1 MRVVV
6 LTKPVPD
13 PASGQ
18 DRLGPDYRVDRA
30 AAPAVLNGN
39 DEYALEAALR
49 LVETHGGEIT
59 LLAMAPATAP
69 ETLRKGLAMGAHR
82 AVLVTDPALAGS
94 DIRSTVGVLAAAL
107 AGLEFDLVL
116 AGIDTSDGFAGV
128 VPAALATLLGLP
140 LLSNAA
146 AIEPDPE
153 AGRVRVRRIIQGGYD
168 VLEAPL
174 PALVSCTQALG
185 APRYPSLKGIMAAR
199 SKEVVVRSL
208 ADLGPTRWPV
218 GGAAAATAVVAVDPP
233 PARGATRT
241 IRASAVE
248 AAREIADFLAARRLL
263 P

>member
-1 MRVVV
+1 MRIVV

-18 DRLGPDYRVDRA
+18 DRLGPDGWVDRA
-30 AAPAVLNGN
+30 AAPAVINGN

-59 LLAMAPATAP
+59 LLAMAPATAR

-107 AGLEFDLVL
+107 GGLEFDLVL

-146 AIEPDPE
+146 SIEPDPA
-153 AGRVRVRRIIQGGYD
+153 AGRVRVRRIVQGGFD
-168 VLEAPL
+168 VLEASL

-199 SKEVVVRSL
+199 SKEIALRSL

-218 GGAAAATAVVAVDPP
+218 GGAAATTVLVAVDPP
-233 PARGATRT
+233 PARGATRVV
-241 IRASAVE
+241 RAPAAE
-248 AAREIADFLAARRLL
+248 AAREIADFLAARRILS
-263 P
+263 

>member
-1 MRVVV
+1 
-6 LTKPVPD
+6 
-13 PASGQ
+13 
-18 DRLGPDYRVDRA
+18 
-30 AAPAVLNGN
+30 
-39 DEYALEAALR
+39 
-49 LVETHGGEIT
+49 
-59 LLAMAPATAP
+59 
-69 ETLRKGLAMGAHR
+69 MGAHR
-82 AVLVTDPALAGS
+82 AVLVTDPILAGS

-107 AGLEFDLVL
+107 AGLEYDLVL
-116 AGIDTSDGFAGV
+116 AGIDTSDGYAGV
-128 VPAALATLLGLP
+128 VPAALATALGLP

-146 AIEPDPE
+146 AIEPELD

-199 SKEVVVRSL
+199 SKEVAVRSL

-218 GGAAAATAVVAVDPP
+218 GGAAAATTVVAVDPP

>member
-1 MRVVV
+1 MRIVV

-18 DRLGPDYRVDRA
+18 DRLGPDHRVDRA

-49 LVETHGGEIT
+49 LVEAHGGEIT
-59 LLAMAPATAP
+59 LLAMAPAMAA

-82 AVLVTDPALAGS
+82 AVLVTDPILAGS

-107 AGLEFDLVL
+107 AGLEYDLVL
-116 AGIDTSDGFAGV
+116 AGIDTSDGYAGV
-128 VPAALATLLGLP
+128 VPAALATALGLP

-146 AIEPDPE
+146 AIEPELD

-199 SKEVVVRSL
+199 SKEVAVRSL

-218 GGAAAATAVVAVDPP
+218 GGAAAATTVVAVDPP

>member
-1 MRVVV
+1 MRIVV

-18 DRLGPDYRVDRA
+18 DRLGPDGRVDRA
-30 AAPAVLNGN
+30 AAPAVINGN

-59 LLAMAPATAP
+59 LLAMAPANAP

-107 AGLEFDLVL
+107 GGLEYDLVL

-128 VPAALATLLGLP
+128 VPAALATVLDLP

-146 AIEPDPE
+146 TIEPDPA
-153 AGRVRVRRIIQGGYD
+153 AGRVRVKRIVQGGYD

-199 SKEVVVRSL
+199 TKEIAVRSL

-218 GGAAAATAVVAVDPP
+218 GGAAAGTAVVGAEPP

-241 IRASAVE
+241 LRAGAEE
-248 AAREIADFLAARRLL
+248 AAREIADFLASRRLL

>member
-1 MRVVV
+1 MRIVV

-18 DRLGPDYRVDRA
+18 DRLGPDWRVDRA

-49 LVETHGGEIT
+49 LVEAHGGEIT
-59 LLAMAPATAP
+59 LLAMAPPSAP
-69 ETLRKGLAMGAHR
+69 ETLRKGLAMGADR

-94 DIRSTVGVLAAAL
+94 DIPSTVAVLAAAL
-107 AGLEFDLVL
+107 RDLEADLVL

-128 VPAALATLLGLP
+128 VPAALATTLRLP

-146 AIEPDPE
+146 AIEPDPA
-153 AGRVRVRRIIQGGYD
+153 AGRVRVRRIVQGGYD

-199 SKEVVVRSL
+199 SKEIAVRSL
-208 ADLGPTRWPV
+208 ADLGPLPRPV
-218 GGAAAATAVVAVDPP
+218 GGAVAETVVVAVDPP
-233 PARGATRT
+233 PPRGATRT
-241 IRASAVE
+241 VRAPAAE
-248 AAREIADFLAARRLL
+248 AAREIAEFLAARRLL